1 VRNLLQAVHGVHHSL
16 KFRAVNQI
24 EGALFS
30 RKHFERH
37 PSRSRNHPSS
47 FFRSEVAARNGFDG
61 QMYEDAQ
68 PANAPAFFVNFFL
81 CRAKRSAV
89 FHYGPVDAA
98 AFSMDFGPKARN
110 STCGGIAMAEHHAGE
125 RVVVAHTAG
134 TAAEAMV
141 IRGLLESAGIRSPGS
156 VSTDPF
162 PLREPPEGTHGVEIF
177 VLESQADHARRIIE
191 EYLKGNSPHHPHHPH
206 RAET

>member
-1 VRNLLQAVHGVHHSL
+1 
-16 KFRAVNQI
+16 
-24 EGALFS
+24 
-30 RKHFERH
+30 
-37 PSRSRNHPSS
+37 
-47 FFRSEVAARNGFDG
+47 
-61 QMYEDAQ
+61 M
-68 PANAPAFFVNFFL
+68 
-81 CRAKRSAV
+81 
-89 FHYGPVDAA
+89 
-98 AFSMDFGPKARN
+98 
-110 STCGGIAMAEHHAGE
+110 TEHHAGE

-177 VLESQADHARRIIE
+177 VLESEAERARRIIE
-191 EYLKGNSPHHPHHPH
+191 EYLKSNSPHHSHHLH

>member
-1 VRNLLQAVHGVHHSL
+1 
-16 KFRAVNQI
+16 
-24 EGALFS
+24 
-30 RKHFERH
+30 
-37 PSRSRNHPSS
+37 
-47 FFRSEVAARNGFDG
+47 
-61 QMYEDAQ
+61 
-68 PANAPAFFVNFFL
+68 
-81 CRAKRSAV
+81 
-89 FHYGPVDAA
+89 
-98 AFSMDFGPKARN
+98 MDFGPKARN